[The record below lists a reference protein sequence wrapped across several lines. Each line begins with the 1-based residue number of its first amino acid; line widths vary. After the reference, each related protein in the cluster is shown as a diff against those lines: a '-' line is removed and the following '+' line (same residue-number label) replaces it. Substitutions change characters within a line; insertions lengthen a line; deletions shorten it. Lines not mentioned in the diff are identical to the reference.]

1 MIDKGTASYIWRCIC
16 NHDGYSEDRGEW
28 CGWWC
33 PAVRCRVDYDAYPP
47 CGRASWEPRKE
58 EDDER

>member
-1 MIDKGTASYIWRCIC
+1 MDQVCETCSRWVPR
-16 NHDGYSEDRGEW
+16 DFREDWGDE

-58 EDDER
+58 DDDER